1 MSQRK
6 KLVFLS
12 LLVCFFLVLIF
23 PRIANLQRSNKQVE
37 EKETQELILSE
48 GGYTVNQDINPGLY
62 DFLVTEGEISLF
74 GKTMS
79 KGTKLVGTELLAK
92 NWFEIEGHGSVKVTP
107 AKFNKIVPNENIYT
121 IVDSG
126 MYKIGEQLPAGE
138 YLIRYESKEDETEQL
153 PTVQT
158 TNNKGNI
165 ITFSDTVRDTEQE
178 LELVEGERLSIN
190 LHQSKPEMS
199 KLILTKK

>member
-62 DFLVTEGEISLF
+62 DE
-74 GKTMS
+74 
-79 KGTKLVGTELLAK
+79 
-92 NWFEIEGHGSVKVTP
+92 
-107 AKFNKIVPNENIYT
+107 
-121 IVDSG
+121 
-126 MYKIGEQLPAGE
+126 
-138 YLIRYESKEDETEQL
+138 
-153 PTVQT
+153 
-158 TNNKGNI
+158 
-165 ITFSDTVRDTEQE
+165 
-178 LELVEGERLSIN
+178 
-190 LHQSKPEMS
+190 
-199 KLILTKK
+199 

>member
-62 DFLVTEGEISLF
+62 DFLVTEGGNYNLTNMTSDEWATDSDEETGAFFMKYPTYIGGF
-74 GKTMS
+74 NY
-79 KGTKLVGTELLAK
+79 E
-92 NWFEIEGHGSVKVTP
+92 FEFK
-107 AKFNKIVPNENIYT
+107 
-121 IVDSG
+121 
-126 MYKIGEQLPAGE
+126 
-138 YLIRYESKEDETEQL
+138 
-153 PTVQT
+153 
-158 TNNKGNI
+158 
-165 ITFSDTVRDTEQE
+165 
-178 LELVEGERLSIN
+178 
-190 LHQSKPEMS
+190 
-199 KLILTKK
+199 